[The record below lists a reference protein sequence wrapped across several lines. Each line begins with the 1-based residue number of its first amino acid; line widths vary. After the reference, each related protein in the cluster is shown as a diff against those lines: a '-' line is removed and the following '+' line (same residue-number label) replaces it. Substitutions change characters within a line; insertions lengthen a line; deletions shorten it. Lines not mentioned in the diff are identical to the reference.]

1 MSTIDYIKNFIRDK
15 DVASITPSSPFLVKR
30 VCQKVDF
37 SEPRVIVEYGPGTGV
52 FTEYLLERL
61 KPGSKLIL
69 IEKNEGFV
77 EILRDTLGQDP
88 RVMVY
93 EEAAENVADVLR
105 DAGETEA
112 DYVLSG
118 IPFSFLTDA
127 VRTELIE
134 QTREILGPDGRFLV
148 YQNYNHMEKPLRQ
161 HFDHVT
167 KEYELFNIPPMYA
180 YEAMMT

>member
-1 MSTIDYIKNFIRDK
+1 MSTIDYIKNFIKDK
-15 DVASITPSSPFLVKR
+15 DVASITPSSSFLVKR

-37 SEPRVIVEYGPGTGV
+37 TEPRVIVEYGPGTGV
-52 FTEYLLERL
+52 FSEYLLQYL

-77 EILRDTLGQDP
+77 EILEELAEDP
-88 RVMVY
+88 RVLLY
-93 EEAAENVADVLR
+93 QESAENVVDVLR

-118 IPFSFLTDA
+118 IPFSFLNDTT
-127 VRTELIE
+127 RTELLHR
-134 QTREILGPDGRFLV
+134 TRDILGPAGRFLV
-148 YQNYNHMEKPLRQ
+148 YQNYNHMEKPLRE

-167 KEYELFNIPPMYA
+167 KEYEILNIPPMYA
-180 YEAMMT
+180 YEAMMR